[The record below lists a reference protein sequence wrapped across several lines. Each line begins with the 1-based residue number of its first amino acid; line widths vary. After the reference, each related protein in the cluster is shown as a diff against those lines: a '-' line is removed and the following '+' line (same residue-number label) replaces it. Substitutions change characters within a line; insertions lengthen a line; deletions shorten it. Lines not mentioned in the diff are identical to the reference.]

1 MGVLFR
7 EERLT
12 LEGLTDT
19 LHVALLSDIHV
30 KSKRSIA
37 CLEEAVQGIN
47 ERDVDLV
54 LLLGDYIFSPKADF
68 SALGLFSELKPRYGT
83 YAVMGNHDYAL
94 SSLLSRSHNELA
106 DSLISVLE
114 SSGVT
119 VLRDASR
126 ELETHAGTLTLVGV
140 ESQWYGIDY
149 DKAFADAKTENLTF
163 LLTHH
168 PHAIRWIPP
177 ERRTDLI
184 VAGHTHGYNI
194 RTPSGRRPMFPFI
207 PPWLGGPY
215 DRGLK
220 DYDGRR
226 MYVSSG
232 LGNSPPFPRL
242 FNPPEVVLL
251 ELSPPEG
258 GE

>member
-12 LEGLTDT
+12 LEGLTGT
-19 LHVALLSDIHV
+19 LHVALLSDLHV

-37 CLEEAVQGIN
+37 RLEEAVRGIN

-54 LLLGDYIFSPKADF
+54 LLLGDYIFSPKADL
-68 SALGLFSELKPRYGT
+68 SALGMLSELKPRYGT

-94 SSLLSRSHNELA
+94 PSLLWRSDDELA
-106 DSLISVLE
+106 ERLVSVLE
-114 SSGVT
+114 SSGLIM
-119 VLRDASR
+119 LRDASL

-149 DKAFADAKTENLTF
+149 DKAFADADTENLTF

-168 PHAIRWIPP
+168 PHIIRWIPP
-177 ERRTDLI
+177 GRRTDLI

-194 RTPSGRRPMFPFI
+194 RTPSGKKPMFPFI
-207 PPWLGGPY
+207 YPWLGGPY

-220 DYDGRR
+220 EYGGRR

-232 LGNSPPFPRL
+232 LGNTPPFPRL

>member
-12 LEGLTDT
+12 LEGLTGT

-30 KSKRSIA
+30 KSKKSIA
-37 CLEEAVQGIN
+37 RLEEAVQGIT
-47 ERDVDLV
+47 ERDVDIV
-54 LLLGDYIFSPKADF
+54 LLLGDYIFSKKADI
-68 SALGLFSELKPRYGT
+68 SALGALSWLKPRYGT

-94 SSLLSRSHNELA
+94 PSLLSRSDDGLA
-106 DSLISVLE
+106 DRIVSVLE

-119 VLRDASR
+119 MLQDASL
-126 ELETHAGTLTLVGV
+126 ELETHAGTLTLVGL
-140 ESQWYGIDY
+140 ECQWYGIDY
-149 DKAFADAKTENLTF
+149 DKAFADADQENPTF

-168 PHAIRWIPP
+168 PHAIHWIPP

-184 VAGHTHGYNI
+184 LAGHTHGYNI
-194 RTPSGRRPMFPFI
+194 RVPSGRRPMFPFI

-215 DRGLK
+215 GPGLK
-220 DYDGRR
+220 DYGGRL

-232 LGNSPPFPRL
+232 LGNTPPFPRL

-251 ELSPPEG
+251 GLSPG
-258 GE
+258 